1 MEENQSVLAK
11 PAAPKAEKAAPADAP
26 KKKSNAG
33 IIVAIIVA
41 ALILAGGAVAAVL
54 IITNPFGWGKDDK
67 GTNQQEDKKDDEKK
81 DDDKKD
87 DDKKDD
93 DKKDD
98 DDDDDDDTDD
108 SDDAVISKPYTSNDA
123 YYIKINGKKY
133 DSNNTITEVEASG
146 FKMHSQAKD
155 QKVPAGGYLILIGGS
170 RLTDDD
176 SNGFGYTPY
185 NDGKEK
191 ITVAEAKLGSITLT
205 TPSSD
210 KAKDVIKKITVY
222 GGIHIG
228 SSLSDLKKVFGEATE
243 TKTASYGDTYEYK
256 DSTYRKYSFK
266 VKDGVVDEI
275 TWTNYGSLV
284 K

>member
-67 GTNQQEDKKDDEKK
+67 GTSQQEDKKDDEKK
-81 DDDKKD
+81 SDDDKKDNDKKD
-87 DDKKDD
+87 DDKK
-93 DKKDD
+93 

-133 DSNNTITEVEASG
+133 NFNNTITEVEASG

-170 RLTDDD
+170 RLTDGD

>member
-67 GTNQQEDKKDDEKK
+67 GTSQQEDKKDDEKK
-81 DDDKKD
+81 SDDNKKD

-98 DDDDDDDTDD
+98 DDDDDTDD
-108 SDDAVISKPYTSNDA
+108 SDDAVVSKPYTSNDA

-133 DSNNTITEVEASG
+133 NFNNTITEVEASG

-210 KAKDVIKKITVY
+210 KAKDVIEKITVY

>member
-67 GTNQQEDKKDDEKK
+67 ETSQQEDKKDDEKK
-81 DDDKKD
+81 SDDKKD

-93 DKKDD
+93 DKKD

-133 DSNNTITEVEASG
+133 NFNNTITEVEASG

-170 RLTDDD
+170 RLTDGD

-191 ITVAEAKLGSITLT
+191 VTVAEAKLGSITLT

>member
-67 GTNQQEDKKDDEKK
+67 GTSQQEDKKDDEKK
-81 DDDKKD
+81 SDDKKD

-98 DDDDDDDTDD
+98 DDDDDNTDD

-133 DSNNTITEVEASG
+133 NFNNTITEVEASG

>member
-67 GTNQQEDKKDDEKK
+67 ETSQQEDKKDDEKK
-81 DDDKKD
+81 SDDKK
-87 DDKKDD
+87 
-93 DKKDD
+93 

-133 DSNNTITEVEASG
+133 NFNNTITEVEASG

-170 RLTDDD
+170 RLTDSD

-266 VKDGVVDEI
+266 VKDGVIDEI

>member
-67 GTNQQEDKKDDEKK
+67 GTSQQEDKKDDEKK
-81 DDDKKD
+81 SDDKKD
-87 DDKKDD
+87 DDKK
-93 DKKDD
+93 

-123 YYIKINGKKY
+123 YYIKIDGKKY
-133 DSNNTITEVEASG
+133 NFNNTITEVEASG

-170 RLTDDD
+170 RLTNSD
-176 SNGFGYTPY
+176 SVGFGYTPY
-185 NDGKEK
+185 NDGNEK
-191 ITVAEAKLGSITLT
+191 ISVADAKLGGISIT
-205 TPSSD
+205 TPLND
-210 KAKDVIKKITVY
+210 DAKATLKKITVY

-228 SSLSDLKKVFGEATE
+228 SSLADLKKVFGEATE

-256 DSTYRKYSFK
+256 DSTYRKFTFK

-275 TWTNYGSLV
+275 SWTNYGSLV

>member
-81 DDDKKD
+81 SDDDKKD

-93 DKKDD
+93 DKK

-133 DSNNTITEVEASG
+133 NFNNTITEVEASG

-170 RLTDDD
+170 RLTDGD

>member
-67 GTNQQEDKKDDEKK
+67 GTSQQEDKKDDEKK
-81 DDDKKD
+81 SDDDKKD
-87 DDKKDD
+87 DNKKDD
-93 DKKDD
+93 DKK

-133 DSNNTITEVEASG
+133 NFNNTITEVEASG

>member
-81 DDDKKD
+81 SDDDKKD

-98 DDDDDDDTDD
+98 DYDDDTDD

-133 DSNNTITEVEASG
+133 NFNNTITEVEASG

-170 RLTDDD
+170 RLTDGD

>member
-67 GTNQQEDKKDDEKK
+67 GTSQQEDKKDDEKK
-81 DDDKKD
+81 SDDDKKD

-93 DKKDD
+93 DKK

-133 DSNNTITEVEASG
+133 NFNNTITEVEASG

-170 RLTDDD
+170 RLTDGD

>member
-11 PAAPKAEKAAPADAP
+11 PAAPKAEKAAPADTP

-67 GTNQQEDKKDDEKK
+67 ETSQQEDKKDDEKK
-81 DDDKKD
+81 SDDDKKD

-93 DKKDD
+93 DKK

-133 DSNNTITEVEASG
+133 NFNNTITEVEASG

-170 RLTDDD
+170 RLTDGD

>member
-81 DDDKKD
+81 SDDDKKD
-87 DDKKDD
+87 DDKKED
-93 DKKDD
+93 DKK

-133 DSNNTITEVEASG
+133 NFNNTITEVEASG

-170 RLTDDD
+170 RLTDGD